1 MAGQSSRRF
10 VCFGAITLLRKAN
23 FLTVL
28 LKYVTMKS
36 ENQFDKEEDM
46 VVIKILGMLLA
57 WFILYVLVLKVGLYI
72 QDATHRGAL
81 KKWKMDIED
90 YEHNRFK
97 IKLYVSLFFIGI
109 SLLFFIGFVIYMIK
123 GA

>member
-1 MAGQSSRRF
+1 
-10 VCFGAITLLRKAN
+10 
-23 FLTVL
+23 
-28 LKYVTMKS
+28 MKS
-36 ENQFDKEEDM
+36 GNQFDKEEDM

-109 SLLFFIGFVIYMIK
+109 PLLFFIGFVIYMIK